1 MNTKSF
7 LFLIAVIVLASYGS
21 SANPSPSVSLPSVRS
36 GEVKVPLPIML
47 SIQV

>member
-21 SANPSPSVSLPSVRS
+21 STNPSAMEATITVVAP
-36 GEVKVPLPIML
+36 
-47 SIQV
+47 